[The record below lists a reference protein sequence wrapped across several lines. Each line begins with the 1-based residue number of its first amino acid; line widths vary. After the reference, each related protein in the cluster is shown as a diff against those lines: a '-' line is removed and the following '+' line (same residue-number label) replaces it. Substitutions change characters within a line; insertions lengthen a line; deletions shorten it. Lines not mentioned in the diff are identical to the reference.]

1 MKLNFPLWIFSI
13 DFFQTSNWLLSNSVT
28 SIIEFLRLGKGPFI
42 YYVGRFW
49 NIFWPTQSQCKH
61 DLCTDSEQKM
71 LFSEPVQSLRNIW
84 MVSCTRNDASFK
96 NVMISIFDFN
106 FRVRNLSRF
115 CWIAPRVELSWSTW
129 KRDMKIMVFKQC
141 WQKTFMAFQGEN
153 IEKKNF
159 PSPSQICKTN

>member
-1 MKLNFPLWIFSI
+1 MPLTQDSQTTFKLNLTCIFLSTRTRYI
-13 DFFQTSNWLLSNSVT
+13 MSNPDETPCRGEGGSKIL
-28 SIIEFLRLGKGPFI
+28 
-42 YYVGRFW
+42 
-49 NIFWPTQSQCKH
+49 
-61 DLCTDSEQKM
+61 KM
-71 LFSEPVQSLRNIW
+71 CLRNIW
-84 MVSCTRNDASFK
+84 MISCTRNDASFK